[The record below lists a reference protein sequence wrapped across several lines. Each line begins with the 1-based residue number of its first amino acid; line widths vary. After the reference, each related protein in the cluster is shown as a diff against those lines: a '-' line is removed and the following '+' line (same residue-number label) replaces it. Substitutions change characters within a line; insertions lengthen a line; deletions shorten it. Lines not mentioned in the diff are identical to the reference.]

1 MSSASGPEE
10 VDVERLEEQGG
21 YGSPTVEQETAPDQE
36 GPGPGQQGEV
46 PDAEDDEAPADESDA
61 G

>member
-21 YGSPTVEQETAPDQE
+21 YGSPTVEQETAPAQE
-36 GPGPGQQGEV
+36 GPGQQGEV
-46 PDAEDDEAPADESDA
+46 PDAEGDETPADESDA
-61 G
+61 E

>member
-10 VDVERLEEQGG
+10 VDVEGLEEQGG
-21 YGSPTVEQETAPDQE
+21 YGSPTVEQETAPPQKD
-36 GPGPGQQGEV
+36 PGQQGEV
-46 PDAEDDEAPADESDA
+46 SDAEGDETPADESDA